1 MATKRDKDTPGE
13 GHDLNTLDLDS
24 DEPTLLVVDDHAEN
38 LEMMVHCLEENGF
51 KALVAGNGALAIE
64 RAAYVHPDLILLD
77 VLMPGMDGFETCAQL
92 KSNAET
98 HDIPVIFMTALHDEK
113 HKLKGFSAGGVDYV
127 SKPIQKKEMLA
138 RVGAHLE
145 IRRHRKRL
153 EHEIRKR
160 TRDLEKANQS
170 LRRENIER
178 KQAEAA
184 VRKQLKT
191 IESQDRRLK
200 EADRLMR
207 QNRLSAMGE
216 MAAGIA
222 HEINQP
228 LSIINLTADGLAHY
242 LSERQDEK
250 EFQVLMASVKKILI
264 QARRAVA
271 VIDGM
276 HSFLRS
282 NATPSIEVD
291 LKEPLSLAASF
302 FQRTFDKQG
311 ILFEMNLADD
321 VPPVAGDDQK
331 ISQIA
336 VNLLGNA
343 QRSVLEKAKANGDEG
358 PKKIR
363 LSLAFDPIRKMAV
376 FEVWDNG
383 MGMGKEALDRCVEP
397 FYTTRD
403 EGAGTGLGLFMVQE
417 IAKEFGMEMH
427 VESVEGEGAT
437 FRFSTPVLNDGL
449 AEK

>member
-1 MATKRDKDTPGE
+1 MATTRDKNTPGE
-13 GHDLNTLDLDS
+13 GHDLNILDLDS
-24 DEPTLLVVDDHAEN
+24 DEPIILVVDDHAEN

-51 KALVAGNGALAIE
+51 KAWVSGNGPLAIE

-77 VLMPGMDGFETCAQL
+77 VLMPGMDGFQTCAQL

-113 HKLKGFSAGGVDYV
+113 QKLKGFSAGGVDYI

-145 IRRHRKRL
+145 ISRRRKRM
-153 EHEIRKR
+153 EREIRKR
-160 TRDLEKANQS
+160 TQDLEKENQR
-170 LRRENIER
+170 LTRENIER

-191 IESQDRRLK
+191 IESQERGLA
-200 EADRLMR
+200 ESNRLMR
-207 QNRLSAMGE
+207 ENRLSAMGE

-228 LSIINLTADGLAHY
+228 LSIINVTADGLANY
-242 LSERQDEK
+242 LSERQDQK
-250 EFQVLMASVKKILI
+250 EFQVLTTSVKKILT
-264 QARRAVA
+264 QARRAAA
-271 VIDGM
+271 VIEGM

-282 NATPSIEVD
+282 NATPSMAVD
-291 LKEPLSLAASF
+291 LKEALSLAASF
-302 FQRTFDKQG
+302 FQREFDKQG
-311 ILFEMNLADD
+311 ILFEMNLADG
-321 VPPVAGDDQK
+321 VPPVAGDEQK

-343 QRSVLEKAKANGDEG
+343 RYSVLEKAKAKGDER
-358 PKKIR
+358 PQKIR
-363 LSLAFDPIRKMAV
+363 LSLAFDPARKMAV

-383 MGMGKEALDRCVEP
+383 MGMGKEALDRCVEA

-417 IAKEFGMEMH
+417 IAREFGMEMN

-437 FRFSTPVLNDGL
+437 FRFSTPVL
-449 AEK
+449 K